1 MNNHSV
7 TIHPLH
13 IDDAA
18 SLIILQK
25 ESPGRPWSLEETKQL
40 LEDPTIY
47 GWTIKQEEK
56 IYGFILVQKTLDAVD
71 ILDFVVMKTARR
83 QGFGQHLYDY
93 FETICKKDNITEIF
107 LDVAVNNAPAF
118 AFYQKQSFIKIGLRP
133 QYYTSSSS
141 KEDSLSMKK
150 TIIVV

>member
-7 TIHPLH
+7 AIHPLH

-18 SLIILQK
+18 SLMMLQK
-25 ESPGRPWSLEETKQL
+25 ESPGRPWSLEEIKQL
-40 LEDPTIY
+40 LENPTIY
-47 GWTIKQEEK
+47 GWTIKKERK
-56 IYGFILVQKTLDAVD
+56 IYGFILVQKILDTVD

-83 QGFGQHLYDY
+83 HGFGQQLYDY
-93 FETICKKDNITEIF
+93 FETTCKQDHITEIF
-107 LDVAVNNAPAF
+107 LDVAVNNDAAF
-118 AFYQKQSFIKIGLRP
+118 AFYQKQSFIKVGFRP